1 MKLVDE
7 NGEISKHD
15 LIIQVFELLLNPA
28 KWKKYWIMIV
38 IYNTYRGNNF
48 YKSLVL

>member
-15 LIIQVFELLLNPA
+15 LIIQVFEILLNPA
-28 KWKKYWIMIV
+28 SGKHWIMIV
-38 IYNTYRGNNF
+38 IDIQRQ
-48 YKSLVL
+48 